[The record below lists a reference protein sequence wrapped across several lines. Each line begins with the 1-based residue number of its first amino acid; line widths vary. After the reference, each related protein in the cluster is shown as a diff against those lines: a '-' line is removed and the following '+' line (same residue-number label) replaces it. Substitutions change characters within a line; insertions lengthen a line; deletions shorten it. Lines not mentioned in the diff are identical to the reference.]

1 MPQTDPVT
9 LLLVNEQAEEIK
21 LVTISMRGFY
31 PGCRVEAVYSAE
43 EALEW
48 ASKQDWHV
56 ILLDEHLSPRSG
68 LDILPELRQRAPNAA
83 VIVQTEQTDA
93 TTAVQAMRAGADY
106 YLFKK
111 SPAFLTELMIVTR
124 EILEKRELRTRLD
137 LTLERYLRLIE
148 TMTDMVYELDTEGR
162 FVHVSPA
169 FATLLGYSP
178 QELIGSHY
186 SKLVH
191 SDAARIPE
199 RRFNERRT
207 GVRAT
212 RNLQLRLATKTGTVT
227 QTSIM
232 EIELA
237 ATGLYN
243 RQRQFLG
250 TVGVI
255 RDINK
260 HKQEEAR
267 IQHLEEQL
275 RQTDRLMELGRSVAK
290 VAHELS
296 SPLTGI
302 LDDTE
307 RLLKKVQD
315 LQLEDQLEVVAS
327 QASRAAQM
335 GKALVAYTEP
345 QRPLR
350 LPVSISRVI
359 EDVLSLAGTDLR
371 VHSIQVESHLA
382 QTLPEILGDAG
393 QLQQVFLSLITQS
406 GRALQEASQGGRLLV
421 TTRMVGAVEIP
432 SLSASLPAP
441 APTSYV
447 EVAITPE
454 GQGMADRGK
463 KGVREP
469 GFEWTAASRI
479 IQEHGGVI
487 EADTPPSGG
496 TRVRVWL
503 PAIETHQPPHVGPV
517 ADAEESEGQP
527 TSPSHEPSTT
537 ALLEKEEVL
546 PYAERRHSSRIDV
559 RMETRLVL
567 KETTWE
573 GTTLNISLSGAYIV
587 SGGMMLATENQPIR
601 IGLVSDVG
609 VLELPATLR
618 GIREVTDQRVE
629 GSAKPALGLAVEFGE
644 LGTDER
650 LILASLLDGLQERSI
665 SVKLTVL
672 LIPQETGDLLLEV
685 SPTETGAAQR
695 TALPPSYSEED
706 DSVPPEYRLTVR
718 VNLSLP
724 VHVEARGPSSK
735 TRHYA
740 AVTVNLSIGGA
751 CLRLCAHR
759 DLLGHHLLLRL
770 PPSDTFTNQPTD
782 ASAGTL
788 ECTVTGEVV
797 WIAPDTTVPEES
809 RADDSD
815 SPLLVGLR
823 LLHIND
829 EAERVLE
836 QLVARFLTSPL
847 RSEEREETTRLVSM
861 LIECRNERG
870 QRIAVYHDHP
880 KEGLSPGSPLVIISP
895 GYGETKKE
903 YIALAYYLASN
914 GFHVLRYDHTDHVGE
929 SEGDIVRTTLTGMKQ
944 DLSALLDF
952 AERTWPANPVALVTT
967 SLAGRVA
974 LKMVA
979 QHKRVRL
986 LVLMNGIVDV
996 RATLQAVHQED
1007 LIGAYLQGVRR
1018 GVINVL
1024 GFNVDADRWLGDA
1037 INGGYADLKTTM
1049 KDAELICTPVIL
1061 FTAEHDAWVCY
1072 ESVKELQVGL
1082 SLNLRHLYLVPEALH
1097 RLHENPRKARA
1108 VFRQILAC
1116 CLEEFYPLAP
1126 RGDMHQ
1132 PSPRE
1137 IGLESRLERERA
1149 RAQHRMA
1156 KTESIEFWQDYLSGF
1171 HYIAN
1176 VSDFWHLLDHTYRLV
1191 GTLERGERVLDAGCG
1206 NGNFGIFL
1214 LLNQAYR
1221 QRNTPRIKF
1230 EPPYYV
1236 GIDFVPSAVAQT
1248 RINLTN
1254 VSHELQSKFPGA
1266 VIGQPSMRSSL
1277 SLADLNVPLPFRD
1290 NQFDR
1295 IVCNLVIGYLQDPL
1309 FTLRELMRVL
1319 SPSGRLVVTN
1329 LKPQADLSQI
1339 FRNFIQFARAP
1350 EEVEQGRQL
1359 LSNSGK
1365 IKQGESN
1372 GIFRFFERQ
1381 ELAMLLTASGMNR
1394 PRIYSTFANQAYIV
1408 VAEKPDSSGWN
1419 GRHGV

>member
-56 ILLDEHLSPRSG
+56 ILLDEHLSPRKG

-162 FVHVSPA
+162 FVHVSQA
-169 FATLLGYSP
+169 FATQLGYSP

-212 RNLQLRLATKTGTVT
+212 RNLQLRLVTKTGAAT

-260 HKQEEAR
+260 HKQEQAR

-275 RQTDRLMELGRSVAK
+275 RQTDRLMEVGRSVAK

-315 LQLEDQLEVVAS
+315 LQLENQLEVVAS

-345 QRPLR
+345 QRPSR

-359 EDVLSLAGTDLR
+359 EDVLSLAGTDLQ

-393 QLQQVFLSLITQS
+393 QLQQAFLSLINQS
-406 GRALQEASQGGRLLV
+406 RRALQEASQGGRLLV
-421 TTRMVGAVEIP
+421 TTRMVGTVEIP

-441 APTSYV
+441 APASYV
-447 EVAITPE
+447 ELAITPE
-454 GQGMADRGK
+454 GQGMADCKK

-469 GFEWTAASRI
+469 GFEWTVASRI
-479 IQEHGGVI
+479 IQEHGGAI

-496 TRVRVWL
+496 TRMRVWL
-503 PAIETHQPPHVGPV
+503 PAIETHQPPNAGPV
-517 ADAEESEGQP
+517 AGPKESQEQP

-537 ALLEKEEVL
+537 ALLEKEEV
-546 PYAERRHSSRIDV
+546 PSYAERRRSSRIDV

-629 GSAKPALGLAVEFGE
+629 GSAKTALGLAVEFGE
-644 LGTDER
+644 IGTDER
-650 LILASLLDGLQERSI
+650 LILASLIDGLQERSV

-685 SPTETGAAQR
+685 SLGGAADTPG
-695 TALPPSYSEED
+695 TAQPATTSEEEE
-706 DSVPPEYRLTVR
+706 SASQEHRLTVR
-718 VNLSLP
+718 VDLAVP
-724 VHVEARGPSSK
+724 VHVEPLNSSSR
-735 TRHYA
+735 TRHYPA
-740 AVTVNLSIGGA
+740 MTVNLSANGA
-751 CLRLCAHR
+751 CIRVQVQP
-759 DLLGHHLLLRL
+759 DLLGRRLLLRL
-770 PPSDTFTNQPTD
+770 SLPSDMLANQPTV
-782 ASAGTL
+782 ASTGSLDCA
-788 ECTVTGEVV
+788 VTGEVV

-809 RADDSD
+809 KEGDST
-815 SPLLVGLR
+815 SPLLVGFR
-823 LLHIND
+823 LLHSNE
-829 EAERVLE
+829 EAERVFE
-836 QLVARFLTSPL
+836 QMIARFLTTPS
-847 RSEEREETTRLVSM
+847 RIDEREEATRLISET
-861 LIECRNERG
+861 IECRNKRD
-870 QRIAVYHDHP
+870 QRIAVCHDHP
-880 KEGLSPGSPLVIISP
+880 REGLPPGAPIVIISP
-895 GYGETKKE
+895 GHGETKKE

-914 GFHVLRYDHTDHVGE
+914 GFHVLRYDHTDHLGE
-929 SEGDIVRTTLTGMKQ
+929 SDGSIVNTTLTAMQQ
-944 DLSALLDF
+944 DLHELLDY
-952 AERTWPANPVALVTT
+952 AERTWPASSIVLIATA
-967 SLAGRVA
+967 LAGRVA
-974 LKMVA
+974 LKAVS
-979 QHKRVRL
+979 QDRQVTL
-986 LVLMNGIVDV
+986 LVLLSSVLDV
-996 RATLQAVHQED
+996 KAALLSVHQKN
-1007 LIGAYLQGVRR
+1007 LIDAHARGDRL

-1024 GFNVDADRWLGDA
+1024 GCTINADHWLADT
-1037 INGGYADLKTTM
+1037 IKGGYADLKTTV
-1049 KDAELICTPVIL
+1049 KDAGQIRTPVIL
-1061 FTAEHDAWVCY
+1061 FTSENGEAARH
-1072 ESVKELQVGL
+1072 ESVKELQTA
-1082 SLNLRHLYLVPEALH
+1082 LRSGFRRLYILPESAYHLH
-1097 RLHENPRKARA
+1097 QNPKRDLAI
-1108 VFRQILAC
+1108 FRQVTTC
-1116 CLEEFYPLAP
+1116 CLEQLYPLSSKGP
-1126 RGDMHQ
+1126 VVE
-1132 PSPRE
+1132 PSQRE
-1137 IGLESRLERERA
+1137 IARQTRIERERA
-1149 RAQHRMA
+1149 RIQHRMTKSEA
-1156 KTESIEFWQDYLSGF
+1156 VEFWGEYLESFHGLGNSPDY
-1171 HYIAN
+1171 
-1176 VSDFWHLLDHTYRLV
+1176 WQLLHHSYDLL
-1191 GTLERGERVLDAGCG
+1191 GALERGQRILDAGCG
-1206 NGNFGIFL
+1206 DGNFGKFL

-1221 QRNTPRIKF
+1221 RLHAKGTEF
-1230 EPPYYV
+1230 HPPSYV
-1236 GIDFVPSAVAQT
+1236 GVDFIPTALALT
-1248 RINLTN
+1248 RRNLINAAD
-1254 VSHELQSKFPGA
+1254 ELRGKFPA
-1266 VIGQPSMRSSL
+1266 NSLTRPHVKPSL
-1277 SLADLNVPLPFRD
+1277 SLVDLNRPLPFRD

-1295 IVCNLVIGYLQDPL
+1295 IICNLVIGYLQDPL
-1309 FTLRELMRVL
+1309 FSLRELMRVL
-1319 SPSGRLVVTN
+1319 TPPGKLVVANFKPYADLAPIARN
-1329 LKPQADLSQI
+1329 LKSVTRRPDDLKDAE
-1339 FRNFIQFARAP
+1339 QFL
-1350 EEVEQGRQL
+1350 GNL
-1359 LSNSGK
+1359 GK
-1365 IKQGESN
+1365 ILQGERE
-1372 GIFRFFERQ
+1372 GRFRYFDKQ
-1381 ELAMLLTASGMNR
+1381 KLLMLLTASGAVR
-1394 PRIYSTFANQAYIV
+1394 PRIYSTLGNQAYIA
-1408 VAEKPDSSGWN
+1408 VAQKPTS
-1419 GRHGV
+1419 

>member
-212 RNLQLRLATKTGTVT
+212 RNLQLRLVTKTGTVT

-432 SLSASLPAP
+432 TLSASLPAP

-454 GQGMADRGK
+454 GQGMADREK

-496 TRVRVWL
+496 TRMRVWL
-503 PAIETHQPPHVGPV
+503 PTIETHQPPHAGPV
-517 ADAEESEGQP
+517 AGAEESQGQ
-527 TSPSHEPSTT
+527 EPET
-537 ALLEKEEVL
+537 ATLPEKEQIL
-546 PYAERRHSSRIDV
+546 PHYERRRSSRIDV
-559 RMETRLVL
+559 RIETRLIL

-573 GTTLNISLSGAYIV
+573 GTTLNISLDGAYIV
-587 SGGMMLATENQPIR
+587 LEGVMLATENQPIR

-618 GIREVTDQRVE
+618 SIREVTDRRNQAV
-629 GSAKPALGLAVEFGE
+629 ANPALGLAVEFEE

-650 LILASLLDGLQERSI
+650 LILASLLDGLQERSV
-665 SVKLTVL
+665 SVTLTAL
-672 LIPQETGDLLLEV
+672 LTPQETGDLLLEV
-685 SPTETGAAQR
+685 SLGGAAGTPG
-695 TALPPSYSEED
+695 TAQPISSSEEEE
-706 DSVPPEYRLTVR
+706 SIPQEHRLTVR
-718 VNLSLP
+718 VNLAVP
-724 VHVEARGPSSK
+724 VRIETLNSSSR
-735 TRHYA
+735 TRQYPA
-740 AVTVNLSIGGA
+740 MTVNLSTSGA
-751 CLRLCAHR
+751 CIRLQVQP
-759 DLLGHHLLLRL
+759 DLLGRRLLLRL
-770 PPSDTFTNQPTD
+770 SLPSDMLANQPTG
-782 ASAGTL
+782 ASAGSL
-788 ECTVTGEVV
+788 DCTVTGEVV
-797 WIAPDTTVPEES
+797 WTAPDKAVPEES
-809 RADDSD
+809 RVGDSAN
-815 SPLLVGLR
+815 SLLVGFR
-823 LLHIND
+823 LLHINE
-829 EAERVLE
+829 EAERVFE
-836 QLVARFLTSPL
+836 QMIACFLTTPF
-847 RSEEREETTRLVSM
+847 RIDEREEATRLISE
-861 LIECRNERG
+861 LIECRNQRD
-870 QRIAVYHDHP
+870 QRIAAYHDHP
-880 KEGLSPGSPLVIISP
+880 KEGLSPGSPVVIISP

-914 GFHVLRYDHTDHVGE
+914 GFQVIRYDHSNHVGD
-929 SEGDIVRTTLTGMKQ
+929 SEGDMVQTTLTSMKQ
-944 DLSALLDF
+944 DLFSLL
-952 AERTWPANPVALVTT
+952 EYVKRTWPTSHIAVVAT
-967 SLAGRVA
+967 SLTGLVA
-974 LKMVA
+974 LKMVT
-979 QHKRVRL
+979 RNSTVEL
-986 LVLMNGIVDV
+986 LVLLTAVVDLQ
-996 RATLQAVHQED
+996 ATLAAVHQED
-1007 LIGAYLQGVRR
+1007 HIDAFLRGVRL
-1018 GVINVL
+1018 GVMNVL
-1024 GFNVDADRWLGDA
+1024 GFNVNADHFLNDA
-1037 INGGYADLKTTM
+1037 IKEGYTDLQTTI
-1049 KDAELICTPVIL
+1049 KDAQRTQIPVV
-1061 FTAEHDAWVCY
+1061 FFSAEHDAWVSF
-1072 ESVKELQVGL
+1072 ESVKKVQAVLPAGL
-1082 SLNLRHLYLVPEALH
+1082 CRLYLVPEALH
-1097 RLHENPRKARA
+1097 RLHENPRKTRA
-1108 VFRQILAC
+1108 VYRQIVTC
-1116 CLEEFYPLAP
+1116 CREEFYPIAS
-1126 RGDMHQ
+1126 RGQ
-1132 PSPRE
+1132 ITEPSQRE
-1137 IGLESRLERERA
+1137 IGIQNRVERERA
-1149 RAQHRMA
+1149 RIQRHMGKA
-1156 KTESIEFWQDYLSGF
+1156 ENIEFWRDYLAHF
-1171 HYIAN
+1171 HYIVN
-1176 VSDFWHLLDHTYRLV
+1176 SSDYWHLLDQIYSSL
-1191 GTLERGERVLDAGCG
+1191 GMLERGERILDVGCG
-1206 NGNFGIFL
+1206 NGHFGMFL
-1214 LLNQAYR
+1214 LINQAYR
-1221 QRNTPRIKF
+1221 QRNAPSVKAN
-1230 EPPYYV
+1230 PPHYIGV
-1236 GIDFVPSAVAQT
+1236 DFVPSALLQT

-1254 VSHELQSKFPGA
+1254 VSNELGSKFPA
-1266 VIGQPSMRSSL
+1266 SAITKSLLRTSL
-1277 SLADLNVPLPFRD
+1277 SLADLNRPLPFQDR
-1290 NQFDR
+1290 QFDR
-1295 IVCNLVIGYLQDPL
+1295 IIANLVLGYLQDPL

-1319 SPSGRLVVTN
+1319 SPSGRLIVTN

-1339 FRNFIQFARAP
+1339 YRNFVQIAKQP
-1350 EEVEQGRQL
+1350 EDIEQGRQM

-1365 IKQGESN
+1365 IKQGESD
-1372 GIFRFFERQ
+1372 GIFRFFEKQ
-1381 ELAMLLTASGMNR
+1381 ELAMLLTFGGAAR
-1394 PRIYSTFANQAYIV
+1394 PRIYSTFANQAYIA
-1408 VAEKPDSSGWN
+1408 VAEKPDSSG
-1419 GRHGV
+1419 

>member
-345 QRPLR
+345 QRPVR
-350 LPVSISRVI
+350 LPVSISLVI
-359 EDVLSLAGTDLR
+359 ENVLSLAGTDLR

-393 QLQQVFLSLITQS
+393 QLQQVFLSLISQS
-406 GRALQEASQGGRLLV
+406 QRALQGSSQGSRLLV
-421 TTRMVGAVEIP
+421 TTRMVGAGEIP
-432 SLSASLPAP
+432 FPSASLPAP
-441 APTSYV
+441 APVSYV

-454 GQGMADRGK
+454 GQGMANREK
-463 KGVREP
+463 KGVRET

-487 EADTPPSGG
+487 EVDTPPSGG

-503 PAIETHQPPHVGPV
+503 PAIETPQPPHVGPV
-517 ADAEESEGQP
+517 ADAEESQEQ
-527 TSPSHEPSTT
+527 EPDTT
-537 ALLEKEEVL
+537 TLLEKEQIL
-546 PYAERRHSSRIDV
+546 PHHERRRSSRIDV
-559 RMETRLVL
+559 WIKTRLIL
-567 KETTWE
+567 KGTTWE
-573 GTTLNISLSGAYIV
+573 GATLNISLGGAYIV
-587 SGGMMLATENQPIR
+587 FEGVLLATENQPIR

-618 GIREVTDQRVE
+618 SIREVTDRRDQ
-629 GSAKPALGLAVEFGE
+629 AAANPALGLAVEFEE
-644 LGTDER
+644 LGTNER
-650 LILASLLDGLQERSI
+650 LILASLLDGLQEG
-665 SVKLTVL
+665 SVSVTLTAL
-672 LIPQETGDLLLEV
+672 LTPQETGDLLLEV
-685 SPTETGAAQR
+685 SLGGAAGTTD
-695 TALPPSYSEED
+695 TAQPISSSEEEE
-706 DSVPPEYRLTVR
+706 SVPQEHRLSVR
-718 VNLSLP
+718 INLAVPVRIETLNSSSRTRQYPAMTLNLS
-724 VHVEARGPSSK
+724 A
-735 TRHYA
+735 
-740 AVTVNLSIGGA
+740 NGA
-751 CLRLCAHR
+751 CIRLQAQP
-759 DLLGHHLLLRL
+759 DSLGRRLLLRL
-770 PPSDTFTNQPTD
+770 SLPSDMFANQPTG
-782 ASAGTL
+782 ASAGSL
-788 ECTVTGEVV
+788 DCTVTGEVV
-797 WIAPDTTVPEES
+797 WIAPDTAVAAES
-809 RADDSD
+809 RVGDSA
-815 SPLLVGLR
+815 SPLLIGFR
-823 LLHIND
+823 LLHINE
-829 EAERVLE
+829 EAERVFE
-836 QLVARFLTSPL
+836 QMIARFLTTPF
-847 RSEEREETTRLVSM
+847 RIDEREEATRLISE
-861 LIECRNERG
+861 LIECRNQRD

-880 KEGLSPGSPLVIISP
+880 RKGLPPGAPIVIISP

-914 GFHVLRYDHTDHVGE
+914 GFQVLRYDHSNHVGD
-929 SEGDIVRTTLTGMKQ
+929 SEGDMLQTTLSGMKQ
-944 DLSALLDF
+944 DLFSLL
-952 AERTWPANPVALVTT
+952 EYVKRTWPTSHIAVVAT
-967 SLAGRVA
+967 SLTGLVA

-979 QHKRVRL
+979 QNSSVELMVL
-986 LVLMNGIVDV
+986 LTAVVDLQ
-996 RATLQAVHQED
+996 ATLAAVHQED
-1007 LIGAYLQGVRR
+1007 HIDAFLR
-1018 GVINVL
+1018 GVSLGVMNVL
-1024 GFNVDADRWLGDA
+1024 GFNVNADHFLDDA
-1037 INGGYADLKTTM
+1037 IKQGFTDLQTTI
-1049 KDAELICTPVIL
+1049 KDAQRTQIPVI
-1061 FTAEHDAWVCY
+1061 FFSAEHDAWVNF
-1072 ESVKELQVGL
+1072 ESVKKVQAALPAGL
-1082 SLNLRHLYLVPEALH
+1082 SRLYLVPEALH
-1097 RLHENPRKARA
+1097 RLHENPRKTRA
-1108 VFRQILAC
+1108 VYRQIVTC
-1116 CLEEFYPLAP
+1116 CREEFYPFAS
-1126 RGDMHQ
+1126 RGQ
-1132 PSPRE
+1132 ITEPSQRE
-1137 IGLESRLERERA
+1137 IGIQNRVERERA
-1149 RAQHRMA
+1149 RIQRHMGKA
-1156 KTESIEFWQDYLSGF
+1156 ENIEFWRDYLAHF
-1171 HYIAN
+1171 HYIVN
-1176 VSDFWHLLDHTYRLV
+1176 SSDYWHLLDQIYSSL
-1191 GTLERGERVLDAGCG
+1191 GMLERGERILDAGCG
-1206 NGNFGIFL
+1206 NGHFGMFL
-1214 LLNQAYR
+1214 LINQAYR
-1221 QRNTPRIKF
+1221 QRNAPSVKAD
-1230 EPPYYV
+1230 PPHYV
-1236 GIDFVPSAVAQT
+1236 GVDFVPSALQQT
-1248 RINLTN
+1248 QINLMN
-1254 VSHELQSKFPGA
+1254 IFNELGGKFPA
-1266 VIGQPSMRSSL
+1266 SAITKSLMRTSL
-1277 SLADLNVPLPFRD
+1277 SLADLNRPLPFQDR
-1290 NQFDR
+1290 QFDR
-1295 IVCNLVIGYLQDPL
+1295 IIANLVVGYLQDPL

-1319 SPSGRLVVTN
+1319 SPNGKLIVTN

-1339 FRNFIQFARAP
+1339 YRNFVQIAKQP
-1350 EEVEQGRQL
+1350 EDIEQGRQI

-1365 IKQGESN
+1365 IRQGESD
-1372 GIFRFFERQ
+1372 GIFRFFEKQ
-1381 ELAMLLTASGMNR
+1381 ELAMLLTFSGAAR
-1394 PRIYSTFANQAYIV
+1394 PRIYSTFANQAYIA
-1408 VAEKPDSSGWN
+1408 VAEKPDSSS
-1419 GRHGV
+1419 